1 MEISALQMHIILQNE
16 FGADIMKVVVSS
28 KLKAHFILISVLVLI
43 AGFLLSGYTILIKKS
58 TLAANNNSNIKP
70 IIIIDAGH
78 GGIDGGTQSAD
89 GTLEKELNLSI
100 AIKLKDILQSFGVN
114 VVMTRETDDSIH
126 SEGVQG
132 IRNQKISDIKNRLH
146 IIETTE
152 NAVFVS
158 IHQNYYT
165 QSQYSGTQIFYSKNN
180 PDSEILAQFIRS
192 AVINNLQK
200 ENTREI
206 KKSGKE
212 IYLLNSA
219 TVPAVMVECGFLSNK
234 DEADLLK
241 TEKYQNDIAFFIAMG
256 IVDYLNQT
264 EES

>member
-1 MEISALQMHIILQNE
+1 
-16 FGADIMKVVVSS
+16 MKVVVSS
-28 KLKAHFILISVLVLI
+28 KLKAHFVLISVLILI
-43 AGFLLSGYTILIKKS
+43 AGFLISGYSFLIKKS
-58 TLAANNNSNIKP
+58 TLAANNNYIRP
-70 IIIIDAGH
+70 TVIIDAGH

-89 GTLEKELNLSI
+89 GTLEKDINLSI
-100 AIKLKDILQSFGVN
+100 ATQLKSILQSFGIE
-114 VVMTRETDDSIH
+114 VVMTRETDASIH

-146 IIETTE
+146 IIDTTK

-165 QSQYSGTQIFYSKNN
+165 QSQYSGAQIFYSKNN

-234 DEADLLK
+234 AEADLLI
-241 TEKYQNDIAFFIAMG
+241 TEKYQKDIAFFIAMG
-256 IVDYLNQT
+256 IVDYLKQT

>member
-1 MEISALQMHIILQNE
+1 MT
-16 FGADIMKVVVSS
+16 FGADLMKIIVSS
-28 KLKAHFILISVLVLI
+28 KFKAHFVLVSILVLI
-43 AGFLLSGYTILIKKS
+43 AGVLVSGYSYFIGKS
-58 TLAANNNSNIKP
+58 ALEANYTLNNNAV
-70 IIIIDAGH
+70 IIIDAGH
-78 GGIDGGTQSAD
+78 GGIDGGTHSAD
-89 GTLEKELNLSI
+89 GTLEKDINLSI
-100 AIKLKDILQSFGVN
+100 ALKLREVLQSFGIKVI
-114 VVMTRETDDSIH
+114 MTRETDKSIH

-146 IIETTE
+146 IIESTE

-165 QSQYSGTQIFYSKNN
+165 QPKYYGAQIFYSKNN
-180 PDSEILAQFIRS
+180 PLSETLAQSIRS
-192 AVINNLQK
+192 SIINNLQK
-200 ENTREI
+200 DNTREI

-234 DEADLLK
+234 VEADLLK
-241 TEKYQNDIAFFIAMG
+241 TNDYQQKIAFFTAMG
-256 IVDYLNQT
+256 IIDYLKIT

>member
-1 MEISALQMHIILQNE
+1 MKII
-16 FGADIMKVVVSS
+16 VSS
-28 KLKAHFILISVLVLI
+28 KFKAHFLLISILVLI
-43 AGFLLSGYTILIKKS
+43 AAILVTGYGYFIEKS
-58 TLAANNNSNIKP
+58 ALKANYNFDNNSV
-70 IIIIDAGH
+70 IIIDAGH
-78 GGIDGGTQSAD
+78 GGIDGGTHSAD
-89 GTLEKELNLSI
+89 GTLEKEINLSI
-100 AIKLKDILQSFGVN
+100 ALKLKDILQSFGIKVIT
-114 VVMTRETDDSIH
+114 TRESDMSIH

-158 IHQNYYT
+158 IHQNYYP
-165 QSQYSGTQIFYSKNN
+165 QPQYSGAQIFYSKNN
-180 PDSEILAQFIRS
+180 PLSEILAQSIRGE
-192 AVINNLQK
+192 IITNLQK

-212 IYLLNSA
+212 IYLLNST

-234 DEADLLK
+234 TEADQLK
-241 TEKYQNDIAFFIAMG
+241 NENYQQKMAFFIAMG
-256 IVDYLNQT
+256 IIDYLKLT

>member
-1 MEISALQMHIILQNE
+1 MKII
-16 FGADIMKVVVSS
+16 VSS
-28 KLKAHFILISVLVLI
+28 KFKAHFFLVSILALI
-43 AGFLLSGYTILIKKS
+43 AGLLVSGYSFIIDKS
-58 TLAANNNSNIKP
+58 ALEASKNKFNST
-70 IIIIDAGH
+70 IIIDAGH
-78 GGIDGGTQSAD
+78 GGIDGGTHSAD
-89 GTLEKELNLSI
+89 GTLEKDINLNI
-100 AIKLKDILQSFGVN
+100 ALRLKEILQSFGLN
-114 VVMTRETDDSIH
+114 VITTRETDKSIH

-146 IIETTE
+146 IIETTD

-165 QSQYSGTQIFYSKNN
+165 QPQYSGAQIFYSKNN
-180 PDSEILAQFIRS
+180 PLSETLAQSVRASI
-192 AVINNLQK
+192 INNLQK

-234 DEADLLK
+234 AEADLLK
-241 TEKYQNDIAFFIAMG
+241 TEDHQQKMAFFIAMG
-256 IVDYLNQT
+256 IIDYLNST

>member
-1 MEISALQMHIILQNE
+1 MKII
-16 FGADIMKVVVSS
+16 VSS
-28 KLKAHFILISVLVLI
+28 KFKAHFILFSILILI
-43 AGFLLSGYTILIKKS
+43 AGLLASGYSYFIGKS
-58 TLAANNNSNIKP
+58 ALEASIYNNNSV
-70 IIIIDAGH
+70 IIIDAGH
-78 GGIDGGTQSAD
+78 GGIDGGTHSAD
-89 GTLEKELNLSI
+89 GTLEKDINLNI
-100 AIKLKDILQSFGVN
+100 ALKLKDILQSFGIKVIT
-114 VVMTRETDDSIH
+114 TRETDESIH
-126 SEGVQG
+126 SDGVQG

-152 NAVFVS
+152 NAVFIS

-165 QSQYSGTQIFYSKNN
+165 QPKYNGAQIFYSKNN
-180 PDSEILAQFIRS
+180 PLSEILAQSIRG
-192 AVINNLQK
+192 AIINNLQK

-234 DEADLLK
+234 AEADLLK
-241 TEKYQNDIAFFIAMG
+241 TEDYQQKMAFFIAMG
-256 IVDYLNQT
+256 IIDYLKIT